1 MTHEVA
7 ATSTQVVMGYSFWIA
22 TGIFLIAYAVIVSEK
37 IHKTIIAIFGA
48 GLMLVLKIL
57 EQHEAFH
64 VEEFGIDWNV
74 IFLLIS
80 MMVIINLMRPTGVF
94 EYIAIKS
101 AKLGKGEPFRI
112 MVIFAVVTAVLSALL
127 DNVTTV
133 LLIVPVTILIA
144 DALQVDAMPYL
155 LSCAM
160 ASNIGGTATLIGDP
174 PNIMIAS
181 KAQLNF
187 MDFIYHLAPVVIV
200 IMVFYVLAIKL
211 IWGKK
216 LKTKDELKTRIMAMS
231 ENEAI
236 KDPVMLKKSLF
247 VLALVLT
254 GFVFHGVLHFQPAT
268 VALFGA
274 GLLLLLSKTHEPH
287 HILADVEWPTIFFF
301 MGLFIIIGGVVKV
314 GLIKWMS
321 VQVLEITQG
330 NMFATSMVVMWFSAF
345 ASAFID
351 NIPYVATMNP
361 LIVDMAKQLWPDLS
375 GLSLLHHADL
385 MPLWWSLALRRLP
398 RRKRNGNRRIRKCYC
413 SRNVGETRQTDIVR
427 EVHALRNA
435 DDDHDCGYCNNIC
448 LAEILCTEDIAS
460 HTQRNEKRAGGRE
473 CHSPFLL
480 FISAYTA
487 PSG

>member
-1 MTHEVA
+1 MTQEA
-7 ATSTQVVMGYSFWIA
+7 AAVQPFVMDTAFWTA
-22 TGIFLIAYAVIVSEK
+22 TTIFLLAYAVIVSEK
-37 IHKTIIAIFGA
+37 IHKTIIALFGA

-64 VEEFGIDWNV
+64 IEEFGVDWNV

-101 AKLGKGEPFRI
+101 AKWGKGEPFRI
-112 MVIFAVVTAVLSALL
+112 MAIFAVVTAVLSALL

-144 DALQVDAMPYL
+144 DALEVDPLPYL
-155 LSCAM
+155 ISCAL

-187 MDFIYHLAPVVIV
+187 MDFIYHLAPIVVV
-200 IMVFYVLAIKL
+200 IMVFYIFAIKL

-216 LKTKDELKTRIMAMS
+216 LKTRDELKQRIMSMN

-236 KDPVMLKKSLF
+236 KDPVMLTKSLV
-247 VLALVLT
+247 VLGIVLT

-268 VALFGA
+268 IALFGA
-274 GLLLLLSKTHEPH
+274 GLLLLLSKTDEPH
-287 HILADVEWPTIFFF
+287 HILAEVEWPTIFFF
-301 MGLFIIIGGVVKV
+301 IGLFIIIGGVVKV
-314 GLIKWMS
+314 GLIKWLS
-321 VQVLEITQG
+321 IKVLEITQG
-330 NMFATSMVVMWFSAF
+330 NLFATSMVVMWFSAF

-361 LIVDMAKQLWPDLS
+361 LIIDMAKQLWPNVS
-375 GLSLLHHADL
+375 GIQLLHHPDL
-385 MPLWWSLALRRLP
+385 MPLWWSLALGACLGG
-398 RRKRNGNRRIRKCYC
+398 NGTAIGA
-413 SRNVGETRQTDIVR
+413 SANVIVVGMS
-427 EVHALRNA
+427 EKAGKKISFMKFMAYGMPLMIMTVVIATIYVWLR
-435 DDDHDCGYCNNIC
+435 YYVLKI
-448 LAEILCTEDIAS
+448 
-460 HTQRNEKRAGGRE
+460 
-473 CHSPFLL
+473 
-480 FISAYTA
+480 
-487 PSG
+487 